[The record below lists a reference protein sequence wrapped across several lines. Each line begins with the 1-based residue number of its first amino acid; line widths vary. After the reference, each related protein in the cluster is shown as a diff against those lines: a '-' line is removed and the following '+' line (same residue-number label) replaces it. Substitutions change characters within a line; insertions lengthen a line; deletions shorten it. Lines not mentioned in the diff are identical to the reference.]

1 MKTLK
6 KNMLILGLMAAAVSA
21 CTDNYESLPV
31 DQYTIEYVF
40 SETDSAGVQ
49 AVRFLNAIYST
60 LPNGYNRVGND
71 FLDAATDDAVSLY
84 MDSDPDVLRL
94 QTGRYTASNQV
105 TADMNWG
112 TWYQSIRKCN
122 IFINHID
129 RVAFRTRQR
138 PVSCALSST
147 SSCWSVTAECR
158 WWATRCSTSTTT
170 WSCRATH
177 LQSVSITS

>member
-1 MKTLK
+1 MKSIKT
-6 KNMLILGLMAAAVSA
+6 NILLLGILACAFTA
-21 CTDNYESLPV
+21 CTDDYENLPV

-60 LPNGYNRVGND
+60 LPNGYNRVGSD

-105 TADMNWG
+105 SSNMNWG
-112 TWYQSIRKCN
+112 TWYESIRKCN
-122 IFINHID
+122 IFINNIIRLIYGHIWI
-129 RVAFRTRQR
+129 FK
-138 PVSCALSST
+138 VSL
-147 SSCWSVTAECR
+147 
-158 WWATRCSTSTTT
+158 
-170 WSCRATH
+170 
-177 LQSVSITS
+177 IFN